1 MRIGKRVRGMGRRKG
16 RRVGVRILAAVL
28 AGGMAVSL
36 AGCSKEELE
45 AKLAGRGTTRE
56 VQSTGESGEEKS
68 GEGNRVTVVCDE
80 SLMAWDSSQAAE
92 EKMQKLSGLT
102 VEVSRLSHEDFNA
115 KVMEQME
122 GGEVPD
128 VILLSPSQY
137 EAYARAG
144 ILWNMSTIL
153 QRTVEEKPK
162 AGENGEASQEEKEE
176 RERRNAVWR
185 QAVTDQRMAVDG
197 MLYGVESTLGTGCV
211 TYVKR
216 VWLNAVGMEEPK
228 NWEEYLTMLKL
239 FATKDPDGNGEDD
252 TYGLSAPGLTEE
264 EYPYTWFLPEFYQK
278 AVPDFEQDVYGNWH
292 DGFLS
297 EEMKGAL
304 LRLQE
309 VYREGYL
316 DPLVAERSEEDV
328 KELFCQDKTGVIT
341 YWAGEWEEELS
352 AQWKKEREKRLK
364 ELARAQKEADAEQGS
379 QAGDRGLA
387 ESNTGDTG
395 QESVAENA
403 LNEETEGKLLDDYDY
418 GLIKLAPIEELGSY
432 SRVPVG
438 IWAITTAC
446 KEPEQVFTK
455 FMIPLLEQEQE
466 ILRWKNEKVEESYEG
481 MTQEEME
488 EGKERRK
495 EAEKESLT
503 FLEEHSEASKLPA
516 SSKTLDSSRKN
527 FAMLKREVICQVV
540 TEGKD
545 VSRALE
551 EYERRTKETSE
562 KILKELNHENE

>member
-1 MRIGKRVRGMGRRKG
+1 MRMGKRVRGMGRRKD

-28 AGGMAVSL
+28 AGGMAVSF

-45 AKLAGRGTTRE
+45 AKLAGRGTTQE
-56 VQSTGESGEEKS
+56 AQSTEESGEEKS
-68 GEGNRVTVVCDE
+68 TEGNRVRVVFDE
-80 SLMAWDSSQAAE
+80 SLMAWDSLQAAE
-92 EKMQKLSGLT
+92 VKLQKLSGLT

-153 QRTVEEKPK
+153 QRTMEENLK
-162 AGENGEASQEEKEE
+162 AGENGKVSQEEKEE
-176 RERRNAVWR
+176 QEKRNAVWK

-197 MLYGVESTLGTGCV
+197 MFYGVESTLGTGCI

-216 VWLNAVGMEEPK
+216 AWLNAVGMEEPK
-228 NWEEYLTMLKL
+228 NWKEYLTMLKL
-239 FATKDPDGNGEDD
+239 FTTKDPDGNGEDD

-297 EEMKGAL
+297 DKMKGAL

-309 VYREGYL
+309 AYREGYL
-316 DPLVAERSEEDV
+316 DPLVAERSEESV

-352 AQWKKEREKRLK
+352 IQWKKEREKRLE
-364 ELARAQKEADAEQGS
+364 ELARAQEKVDAEQS
-379 QAGDRGLA
+379 SREGDSGLE

-395 QESVAENA
+395 QDSGAENT
-403 LNEETEGKLLDDYDY
+403 LNEETEGILLDDYDY

-446 KEPEQVFTK
+446 KEPELVFTK

-516 SSKTLDSSRKN
+516 SSKTLDGSRKN
-527 FAMLKREVICQVV
+527 LVMLSRELIRRVV
-540 TEGKD
+540 TEGQD
-545 VSRALE
+545 VDQALE

>member
-1 MRIGKRVRGMGRRKG
+1 M
-16 RRVGVRILAAVL
+16 
-28 AGGMAVSL
+28 
-36 AGCSKEELE
+36 
-45 AKLAGRGTTRE
+45 
-56 VQSTGESGEEKS
+56 
-68 GEGNRVTVVCDE
+68 
-80 SLMAWDSSQAAE
+80 
-92 EKMQKLSGLT
+92 
-102 VEVSRLSHEDFNA
+102 
-115 KVMEQME
+115 
-122 GGEVPD
+122 
-128 VILLSPSQY
+128 
-137 EAYARAG
+137 
-144 ILWNMSTIL
+144 
-153 QRTVEEKPK
+153 
-162 AGENGEASQEEKEE
+162 
-176 RERRNAVWR
+176 
-185 QAVTDQRMAVDG
+185 
-197 MLYGVESTLGTGCV
+197 
-211 TYVKR
+211 
-216 VWLNAVGMEEPK
+216 
-228 NWEEYLTMLKL
+228 
-239 FATKDPDGNGEDD
+239 
-252 TYGLSAPGLTEE
+252 
-264 EYPYTWFLPEFYQK
+264 
-278 AVPDFEQDVYGNWH
+278 
-292 DGFLS
+292 
-297 EEMKGAL
+297 
-304 LRLQE
+304 
-309 VYREGYL
+309 
-316 DPLVAERSEEDV
+316 VAERSEEDV

-352 AQWKKEREKRLK
+352 TQWRKEREKRLE
-364 ELARAQKEADAEQGS
+364 ELARAQEEADAEQGS
-379 QAGDRGLA
+379 REGDNGVS
-387 ESNTGDTG
+387 ESNTGDIEQG
-395 QESVAENA
+395 SVAENA

-527 FAMLKREVICQVV
+527 FVILKREVIRQVV

-545 VSRALE
+545 VNQALE